1 MNEMNEMN
9 EMNKIINYL
18 INIGYVIKNGSAYL
32 PSDKEFEIPYD
43 VRMTHFLHTNK
54 ICNYEVHEM

>member
-1 MNEMNEMN
+1 MN

-54 ICNYEVHEM
+54 ICNYEVHKM